1 MRISDWSSDVCSSDL
16 GEKGVAFGGAFAADE
31 VFAHHDRAVL
41 AVLRPGADKRAKRE
55 ALAHFRGIE
64 GRGGEKGARER
75 IDLTLPEGD
84 GDCVRGGG
92 HGGSGWRGN
101 HSRGRNRRQ
110 NESLPKWHFSI
121 LSIPREL
128 FGLSIIG
135 TYGKIEVAEIVDF
148 AQKGSVK
155 SAGNN
160 NARRS

>member
-1 MRISDWSSDVCSSDL
+1 MRISDWSSDVCASDL
-16 GEKGVAFGGAFAADE
+16 E

-110 NESLPKWHFSI
+110 NESLPTWHFSI
-121 LSIPREL
+121 DR
-128 FGLSIIG
+128 
-135 TYGKIEVAEIVDF
+135 
-148 AQKGSVK
+148 K
-155 SAGNN
+155 STRLN
-160 NARRS
+160 SSH